1 MYVFIRSCIALT
13 RGVVK
18 IIQTDPD
25 SFFSSRS
32 GTLSSTA
39 APTYHLAPSLSS
51 SVAPSSF
58 RSFFFLP
65 SILLYLDVLLHRLPL
80 SSPCPHRR
88 SLAIVPMPNSR
99 SRPMTSLPLCIS
111 FAGRAIR
118 ESRASLMI
126 TGYNRG
132 IGTTRRS
139 RKMRIN
145 HCMLQRQHVVRITDF
160 SFTSWD

>member
-39 APTYHLAPSLSS
+39 APTYHLAPSPPP
-51 SVAPSSF
+51 SVAPF
-58 RSFFFLP
+58 PFLSFFFL
-65 SILLYLDVLLHRLPL
+65 SILLYLDILLRRHRSRFLPL
-80 SSPCPHRR
+80 SPSC

-111 FAGRAIR
+111 FTGRTIR
-118 ESRASLMI
+118 ELRASSVI
-126 TGYNRG
+126 TGHNRE

-139 RKMRIN
+139 RKTRVDRCGIV
-145 HCMLQRQHVVRITDF
+145 CADV
-160 SFTSWD
+160 

>member
-39 APTYHLAPSLSS
+39 APTYHLAPSPPP
-51 SVAPSSF
+51 SVAPF
-58 RSFFFLP
+58 PFLSFFFL
-65 SILLYLDVLLHRLPL
+65 SILLYLDILLRRHRSRFLPL
-80 SSPCPHRR
+80 SPSC

-111 FAGRAIR
+111 FTGRTIR
-118 ESRASLMI
+118 ELRASSMI
-126 TGYNRG
+126 TGYNRE
-132 IGTTRRS
+132 IRTTRVNRCG
-139 RKMRIN
+139 IV
-145 HCMLQRQHVVRITDF
+145 CADV
-160 SFTSWD
+160 